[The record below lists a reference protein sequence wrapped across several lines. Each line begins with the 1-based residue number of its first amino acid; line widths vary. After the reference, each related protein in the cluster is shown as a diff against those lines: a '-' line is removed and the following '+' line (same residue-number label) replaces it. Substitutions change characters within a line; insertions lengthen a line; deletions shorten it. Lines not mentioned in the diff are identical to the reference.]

1 MEQSDQATPAQQS
14 CPDCHAL
21 VADLEAHE
29 GWHSRLIADIATA
42 VVKEM
47 QRRPAASPQLDRA
60 VTLLPKP
67 GKQRRLARGS
77 RH

>member
-1 MEQSDQATPAQQS
+1 MEQSDQATPAQHS

-47 QRRPAASPQLDRA
+47 QRRSAASA
-60 VTLLPKP
+60 
-67 GKQRRLARGS
+67 G
-77 RH
+77 